1 MLVQLGNRSVR
12 SCVRA
17 SEAACARETMLFPWL
32 GDFSERVLQGGAA
45 RRVPF
50 PVVGL
55 AVPSRRFPS
64 LLSGFSLLPVASR
77 CFPWLP
83 VASRCFPLLPKR
95 VFVANQ
101 C

>member
-1 MLVQLGNRSVR
+1 MATGGKIDSISVFRTSEVGGVKPGNRSVR

-32 GDFSERVLQGGAA
+32 GDFSERVLQGA

-55 AVPSRRFPS
+55 AVPSRRFLS
-64 LLSGFSLLPVASR
+64 LLSGLNVFRMSLE
-77 CFPWLP
+77 
-83 VASRCFPLLPKR
+83 
-95 VFVANQ
+95 VFE
-101 C
+101 